1 LRSGAK
7 KISPAARED
16 IKMLLSTLD
25 SFLYKTEWFA
35 GDEMSLADLA
45 ILASVG
51 TIKVKI
57 KKYKFIDKNIW
68 ILSVN
73 HKIY

>member
-1 LRSGAK
+1 MRSGVK

-25 SFLYKTEWFA
+25 SFLYANEWFA
-35 GDEMSLADLA
+35 GDQLTLADLA

-51 TIKVKI
+51 TIKV
-57 KKYKFIDKNIW
+57 NIFVCL
-68 ILSVN
+68 ISEII
-73 HKIY
+73 KIY